1 MKRAFVNRTFVS
13 SKEVSLV
20 CGRGLVPLPKLSPG
34 LFGGADKFCLVTDRN
49 CFKAFKGR
57 FNGMLGGASGR
68 TEVFEAPDG
77 ARAKDF
83 KTLEHLLIF
92 MLERGLSRRSLLI
105 AAGGG
110 SVTDLAGLSAALYM
124 RGIKWISVPTTLL
137 GQADAGIGGKT
148 AVDLNGVKNMAGAFY
163 QPDLTVCDSA
173 FLDTLNRRELRAGAG
188 ELLKYALIAPD
199 KLGRAVLKNL
209 PAALK
214 GGRKELAEIISAC
227 AAFKLDLVSRD
238 EREETGLRETLNF
251 GHTAG
256 HAFEAASKGTLGHGD
271 AVLWGMRYAATLS
284 YRLGILEKS
293 SVPAIEAALLTLE
306 PPPLKSAAL
315 DFDRFSGFISRD
327 KKAGAHSNRFM
338 LIVRPGVLKAVNDV
352 PGEVLNRCLK
362 ELDGIYNQ
370 RS

>member
-1 MKRAFVNRTFVS
+1 MKNLSVS
-13 SKEVSLV
+13 RSFSSAKKVSLL
-20 CGRGLVPLPKLSPG
+20 CGRDLAPLPELAPG

-49 CFKAFKGR
+49 CFKAFKRR
-57 FNGMLGGASGR
+57 FNGMLAGASGR
-68 TEVFEAPDG
+68 TAVFEAPDG
-77 ARAKDF
+77 AKAKDL
-83 KTLEHLLIF
+83 KTLGRLLAF
-92 MLERGLSRRSLLI
+92 MLERGLSRRSLII

-148 AVDLNGVKNMAGAFY
+148 AVDLNGVKNIAGAFY

-173 FLDTLNRRELRAGAG
+173 FLDTLSRNELRAGAG

-199 KLGRAVLKNL
+199 KPGRTVLKNL
-209 PAALK
+209 PAALE
-214 GGRKELAEIISAC
+214 GGREELARMISAC

-256 HAFEAASKGTLGHGD
+256 HAFEAASKGTLRHGD
-271 AVLWGMRYAATLS
+271 AVLWGMRYAAALS
-284 YRLGILEKS
+284 LRLGIMDEGS
-293 SVPAIEAALLTLE
+293 APAVEAALRAIE

-315 DFDRFSGFISRD
+315 DYDRFSEFISRD
-327 KKAGAHSNRFM
+327 KKTGAHFNRFI
-338 LIVRPGVLKAVNDV
+338 LIVRPGTLKAVNDI
-352 PGEVLNRCLK
+352 PGGALKRCLK
-362 ELDGIYNQ
+362 ELAG
-370 RS
+370 R